1 LNCGITYEYLFTAL
15 GKGLLQER
23 DIDRA
28 LLNLFETRFRLGMFD
43 PPAQVPYAQI
53 PAQANNS
60 PANQAL
66 ALEVA
71 RQSLVLLKNAD
82 DLLPLKKDL
91 GTIAVIG
98 PNADNALVQYG
109 NYFGEPSNPVT
120 VLDGIRT
127 LVFPSTRVVYARGC
141 GITEP
146 GQDGFAEAVE
156 LAAGADVAVVVLGL
170 SQEVEG
176 EERQTEGLPEGK
188 HSQGDRTDLA
198 LPGEQEALLQ
208 AVAATGTP
216 VVLVLMNGSAVAV
229 NWAEDHVSAI
239 LEAWYPGQAGG
250 RAVAEALFGD
260 TNPGG
265 RLPVTFYKS
274 VDQLPPFEDYTMTG
288 RTYRYFDGEVLYP
301 FGYGLSYTRFEY
313 TDLALNFD
321 RMEGPE
327 TLEVSCR
334 VRNVG
339 KVTGDEVVQVY
350 VRDEAASVPVPRHS
364 LAAFTRV
371 RLAAGAETQVLL
383 QVGPRAF
390 GCVNDEAEWVI
401 EPGSFTVFVGG
412 GQPGTPGVLETKV
425 EMVGKTA
432 GLD

>member
-1 LNCGITYEYLFTAL
+1 
-15 GKGLLQER
+15 
-23 DIDRA
+23 
-28 LLNLFETRFRLGMFD
+28 MFD
-43 PPAQVPYAQI
+43 PPSQVPYAQI

-120 VLDGIRT
+120 VLDGIRA

-156 LAAGADVAVVVLGL
+156 LAAGAEVAVVVLGL

-229 NWAEDHVSAI
+229 NWAEEPRSGYPRSLVS
-239 LEAWYPGQAGG
+239 
-250 RAVAEALFGD
+250 
-260 TNPGG
+260 
-265 RLPVTFYKS
+265 PVR
-274 VDQLPPFEDYTMTG
+274 P
-288 RTYRYFDGEVLYP
+288 
-301 FGYGLSYTRFEY
+301 
-313 TDLALNFD
+313 
-321 RMEGPE
+321 
-327 TLEVSCR
+327 
-334 VRNVG
+334 
-339 KVTGDEVVQVY
+339 
-350 VRDEAASVPVPRHS
+350 
-364 LAAFTRV
+364 
-371 RLAAGAETQVLL
+371 AAGL
-383 QVGPRAF
+383 
-390 GCVNDEAEWVI
+390 
-401 EPGSFTVFVGG
+401 
-412 GQPGTPGVLETKV
+412 
-425 EMVGKTA
+425 
-432 GLD
+432 